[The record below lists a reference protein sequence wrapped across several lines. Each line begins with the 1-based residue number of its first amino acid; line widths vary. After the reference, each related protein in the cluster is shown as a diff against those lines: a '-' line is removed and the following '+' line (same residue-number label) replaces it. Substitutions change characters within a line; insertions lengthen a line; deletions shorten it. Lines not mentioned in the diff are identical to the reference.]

1 MRDCVFGTRK
11 EKKPHTSKNDSIDPS
26 VFDEAIQFLKQKTH
40 LRQGYGIAKL
50 SLRQGYGVAKQDS
63 GLPRMITS
71 SQRRA
76 LQGSRRKERTDC
88 IVRIFKSLRFW
99 KWDFKIFFKSILWC
113 VRHPKQTREALLS
126 KSNARS
132 RHRED
137 FGTRKSAAIQNLAM
151 SWIATREYALAP
163 ARNASRNDAGGKTK
177 TFFRALSIRN
187 IQKLFGNWKF
197 KIQNFI
203 LYFLKHPVLAIKLC
217 FRKLKQFTKWSF
229 ATLPRRVVSSV
240 LIILMVL
247 LPIADIF
254 FAPKA
259 SAAWWNDS
267 WLYRKAIT
275 ITNASGSTLT
285 DFQIKILDNKDLSA
299 DITAG
304 KIQSS
309 LNDLRFT
316 DVNGN
321 LLPYWIEDST
331 AASVDVWAKLPTIPT
346 SGATVYMYYGNATAG
361 AVSDGNQV
369 FQFFDDFSLNSIGN
383 KWTIERGAPNIT
395 NGELKLNAGD
405 GLYNDIQRQYVNLR
419 WRGLFSSSSNN
430 AWQGWNVTSGLNGAS
445 AAGLVRPHSSTF
457 DFSGL
462 MVFL

>member
-1 MRDCVFGTRK
+1 MKERTFRFSVFRKKIARGMRDCVFGTRK

-40 LRQGYGIAKL
+40 LRHGSGVAKLSLRQGYGIAKL

-197 KIQNFI
+197 KMALLNNSPSQ
-203 LYFLKHPVLAIKLC
+203 LSPFLL
-217 FRKLKQFTKWSF
+217 Q
-229 ATLPRRVVSSV
+229 
-240 LIILMVL
+240 
-247 LPIADIF
+247 
-254 FAPKA
+254 
-259 SAAWWNDS
+259 
-267 WLYRKAIT
+267 
-275 ITNASGSTLT
+275 
-285 DFQIKILDNKDLSA
+285 
-299 DITAG
+299 
-304 KIQSS
+304 
-309 LNDLRFT
+309 
-316 DVNGN
+316 
-321 LLPYWIEDST
+321 
-331 AASVDVWAKLPTIPT
+331 
-346 SGATVYMYYGNATAG
+346 
-361 AVSDGNQV
+361 
-369 FQFFDDFSLNSIGN
+369 
-383 KWTIERGAPNIT
+383 
-395 NGELKLNAGD
+395 
-405 GLYNDIQRQYVNLR
+405 
-419 WRGLFSSSSNN
+419 
-430 AWQGWNVTSGLNGAS
+430 
-445 AAGLVRPHSSTF
+445 
-457 DFSGL
+457 
-462 MVFL
+462 